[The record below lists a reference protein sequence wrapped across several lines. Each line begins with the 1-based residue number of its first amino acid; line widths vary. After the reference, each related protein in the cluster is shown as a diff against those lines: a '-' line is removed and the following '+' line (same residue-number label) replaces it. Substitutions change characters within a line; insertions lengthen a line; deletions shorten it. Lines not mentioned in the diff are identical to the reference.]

1 MNKKLLPRWFFYFCT
16 FGALG
21 LLASNPAFSAEKLI
35 ADTTPDFRA
44 SVAQG
49 KSDAI
54 TYPAKDPARGNWSS
68 GTMPDQTYEI
78 SKYTL
83 FEKRSFNVP
92 GFDVYGY
99 THLASGPLPWIG
111 QDCGIP
117 KVKTLQPAIR
127 RWTSNFDGKIR
138 ISGEVGMDTS
148 HQPLG
153 GTGTRVSLYIDGVEK
168 YTKDLVGTDGTQF
181 KFDLPEQEI
190 KKGTIVDFVISAR
203 DATSKIAN
211 FTGQIY
217 EISANP

>member
-1 MNKKLLPRWFFYFCT
+1 MSMATLIWLAVPYRGSVKIVAFQKSKL
-16 FGALG
+16 
-21 LLASNPAFSAEKLI
+21 
-35 ADTTPDFRA
+35 
-44 SVAQG
+44 
-49 KSDAI
+49 
-54 TYPAKDPARGNWSS
+54 SS
-68 GTMPDQTYEI
+68 
-78 SKYTL
+78 
-83 FEKRSFNVP
+83 
-92 GFDVYGY
+92 
-99 THLASGPLPWIG
+99 
-111 QDCGIP
+111 
-117 KVKTLQPAIR
+117 
-127 RWTSNFDGKIR
+127 R

-217 EISANP
+217 EISANPWNFSGQ